1 MTKKNIDQK
10 YFHLKIFFGKT
21 IFFYKKLFL
30 TKKNGQT
37 DFLFNKQIFLTKTV
51 LTNFFLTKNLFFT
64 KCYFWSK
71 NLSWPIFFLWFC
83 SKNLTQPNSALG
95 VSQTIL
101 SSEILIKIH
110 NQKKESSQFQFNQV
124 TTSFNWAWH
133 SSVPAC
139 FIFYFCFFYSY
150 FFYYIFFSIFFCV
163 QME

>member
-1 MTKKNIDQK
+1 MA
-10 YFHLKIFFGKT
+10 
-21 IFFYKKLFL
+21 
-30 TKKNGQT
+30 
-37 DFLFNKQIFLTKTV
+37 KQIFY
-51 LTNFFLTKNLFFT
+51 LTNK
-64 KCYFWSK
+64 YFWPK
-71 NLSWPIFFLWFC
+71 LFWQIFFWPKIYFLPNVIFDPKICHDQFFFLWFC